1 MIHCTAEGRDHIG
14 GCALIGNAIVIG
26 GIPLP
31 SDAPL
36 FLAFIAVH
44 IAAGLACVISGAF
57 AMLSPKQAGRHPKLG
72 TVYYWALVVVSV
84 TMTALSISRWS
95 EDYHLFI
102 LGALS
107 FLAATVGRMARRR
120 LWPSWP
126 RLHMTGMGVSY
137 ILLITAFYV
146 DNGKNLPLWRELPQ
160 AAFWLVPAAIGA
172 PIPLNALLRHPLV
185 RRWA

>member
-1 MIHCTAEGRDHIG
+1 
-14 GCALIGNAIVIG
+14 LIGNSIVIG

-44 IAAGLACVISGAF
+44 IAAGSVCVISGLA

-72 TVYYWALVVVSV
+72 TVYFWALAIVCL
-84 TMTALSISRWS
+84 TMTALSIFRWA

-102 LGALS
+102 LGVLS
-107 FLAATVGRMARRR
+107 FLAATMGRMVRRR
-120 LWPSWP
+120 LWSSWP
-126 RLHMTGMGVSY
+126 RLHMSGMGISY

-146 DNGKNLPLWRELPQ
+146 DNGENLPLWRELPH
-160 AAFWLVPAAIGA
+160 AVFWLLPTAIGA
-172 PIPLNALLRHPLV
+172 PILLNALLRHPLV
-185 RRWA
+185 RREESPDAFIPKG